1 MKLLRYGPPGA
12 EKPGILDDR
21 GRIRELDAEIGDIN
35 SETISPHALDRL
47 RQLDHNDLPVV
58 SGTPRIG
65 VPLAGIG
72 KIVAVGLNY
81 ADHAK
86 EAGMA
91 IPEEPILFMKAVSA
105 VSGPYDPVMIPR
117 DSVKTD
123 WEVELAFVI
132 GKTARAVAEADAIG
146 HLAGYCILNDVSERT
161 FQLERGG
168 QWVKGKSADT
178 FAPIG
183 PWLVTTDEIADPQ
196 NLAMRLEVNG
206 KRYQDGNTGTMI
218 FGVAMLVSYISRF
231 MTLLPG
237 DVVTTGTPPGVGQ
250 GQKPPLFLKPGDVME
265 LAVEGLGEQRQ
276 ELIAAQSAP

>member
-12 EKPGILDDR
+12 EKPGLLDDR
-21 GRIRELDAEIGDIN
+21 GRIHELGAEIGDLDP
-35 SETISPHALDRL
+35 ETIAPHGLDRL
-47 RQLDHNDLPVV
+47 RQLDRDDLPVV
-58 SGTPRIG
+58 QGTPRIG
-65 VPLAGIG
+65 VPLSGIG

-86 EAGMA
+86 ESGMPV
-91 IPEEPILFMKAVSA
+91 PEEPVLFTKATSA
-105 VSGPYDPVMIPR
+105 ISGPFDPVVVPAG
-117 DSVKTD
+117 SVKTD

-132 GKTARAVAEADAIG
+132 GRTARSVAEEDAIS
-146 HLAGYCILNDVSERT
+146 HIAGYCIMNDVSERA

-183 PWLVTTDEIADPQ
+183 PWLVTTDEVPDPQ
-196 NLAMRLEVNG
+196 NLGMRLEVNN
-206 KRYQDGNTGTMI
+206 KRYQDGNTNTMI
-218 FGVAMLVSYISRF
+218 FGVATLVSYISRY

-250 GQKPPLFLKPGDVME
+250 GQKPPVFLKPGDVMV
-265 LAVEGLGEQRQ
+265 LRIEGLGEQRQ
-276 ELIAAQSAP
+276 ELLAA

>member
-12 EKPGILDDR
+12 EKPGMLDDR
-21 GRIRELDAEIGDIN
+21 GRIHELDAEIGDI
-35 SETISPHALDRL
+35 SPETISPHALDRL
-47 RQLDHNDLPVV
+47 RRLDRDDLPVV

-86 EAGMA
+86 ESGME
-91 IPEEPILFMKAVSA
+91 IPEEPVLFMKAISA
-105 VSGPYDPVMIPR
+105 VSGPYDPVVIPR

-123 WEVELAFVI
+123 WEVELAFVV
-132 GKTARAVAEADAIG
+132 GKTARYVAEADAIG
-146 HLAGYCILNDVSERT
+146 HIAGYCILNDVSERT

-183 PWLVTTDEIADPQ
+183 PWLVTTDEITDPQ
-196 NLAMRLEVNG
+196 DLAMRLEVNG

-218 FGVAMLVSYISRF
+218 FGIATLLSYISRF
-231 MTLLPG
+231 MTLWPG

-276 ELIAAQSAP
+276 ELIAA

>member
-12 EKPGILDDR
+12 EKPGLLDDR
-21 GRIRELDAEIGDIN
+21 GRIHELGAEIGDLDP
-35 SETISPHALDRL
+35 ETIAPHGLDRL
-47 RQLDHNDLPVV
+47 RQLDRDDLPVV
-58 SGTPRIG
+58 QGTPRIG
-65 VPLAGIG
+65 VPLSGIG

-86 EAGMA
+86 ESGMPV
-91 IPEEPILFMKAVSA
+91 PEEPVLFTKATSA
-105 VSGPYDPVMIPR
+105 ISGPFDPVVIPAG
-117 DSVKTD
+117 SVKTD

-132 GKTARAVAEADAIG
+132 GRTARSVAEEDAIS
-146 HLAGYCILNDVSERT
+146 HIAGYCIMNDVSERA

-183 PWLVTTDEIADPQ
+183 PWLVTTDEVPDPQ
-196 NLAMRLEVNG
+196 NLGMRLEVNN
-206 KRYQDGNTGTMI
+206 KRYQDGNTNTMI
-218 FGVAMLVSYISRF
+218 FGVATLVSYISRY

-250 GQKPPLFLKPGDVME
+250 GQKPPVFLKPGDVMV
-265 LAVEGLGEQRQ
+265 LRIEGLGEQRQ
-276 ELIAAQSAP
+276 ELLAA

>member
-1 MKLLRYGPPGA
+1 MKLLRYGRPGA
-12 EKPGILDDR
+12 EKPGMLDDR
-21 GRIRELDAEIGDIN
+21 GRIRELDAEIDDI
-35 SETISPHALDRL
+35 SPETISAHALDRL
-47 RQLDHNDLPVV
+47 SRLDRDVLPVV

-72 KIVAVGLNY
+72 KLVAVGLNY

-86 EAGMA
+86 ETGMP
-91 IPEEPILFMKAVSA
+91 IPEEPVLFMKAISS

-123 WEVELAFVI
+123 WEVELAFVV
-132 GKTARAVAEADAIG
+132 GKTARQVAEADAIG
-146 HLAGYCILNDVSERT
+146 YIAGYCILNDVSERD
-161 FQLERGG
+161 FQFERGG

-206 KRYQDGNTGTMI
+206 KRYQDGNTNTMI
-218 FGVAMLVSYISRF
+218 FGIAMLVSYISRF
-231 MTLLPG
+231 MTLSPG
-237 DVVTTGTPPGVGQ
+237 DVVTTGTPPGIGM

-265 LAVEGLGEQRQ
+265 LAIEGLGEQRQ
-276 ELIAAQSAP
+276 ELVAA

>member
-12 EKPGILDDR
+12 EQPGLLDDR
-21 GRIRELDAEIGDIN
+21 GRIHELGAEIGDLDP
-35 SETISPHALDRL
+35 ETITPHALDRL
-47 RQLDHNDLPVV
+47 NQLDHDDLPVV

-65 VPLAGIG
+65 VPVSGIG

-91 IPEEPILFMKAVSA
+91 IPEEPVLFMKATTA
-105 VSGPYDPVMIPR
+105 ISGPFDPVVIPKG
-117 DSVKTD
+117 SIKTD

-132 GKTARAVAEADAIG
+132 GRTAHDVTEEDAIS
-146 HLAGYCILNDVSERT
+146 HIAGYCIMNDVSERA

-183 PWLVTTDEIADPQ
+183 PWLVTTDEVPDPQ
-196 NLAMRLEVNG
+196 NLAMRLKVNN
-206 KRYQDGNTGTMI
+206 KRYQDGNTSTMI
-218 FGVAMLVSYISRF
+218 FGVATLVSYISRY
-231 MTLLPG
+231 MTLVPG

-250 GQKPPLFLKPGDVME
+250 GQKPPVFLKPDDVMV
-265 LAVEGLGEQRQ
+265 LSIAGLGEQRQ
-276 ELIAAQSAP
+276 ELVAA